1 MCFVVCLC
9 LFSYPRR
16 LSRCFT
22 PQQKNC
28 ALVVIKVFFWEPNNR
43 VRQGCT
49 QHALHLPCCLLFPT
63 RHRTLCDAHAQRLK
77 VSLAKSTM

>member
-1 MCFVVCLC
+1 MAARLTYGKGQRVVMSPWLLLGVVGNCC
-9 LFSYPRR
+9 
-16 LSRCFT
+16 SRASNDLT
-22 PQQKNC
+22 RG
-28 ALVVIKVFFWEPNNR
+28 A

-77 VSLAKSTM
+77 VSLARSTM